1 MSKKILSILL
11 MVIMV
16 VSLAACGQEAP
27 AAPEQSSQSV
37 PTQSAAPASE
47 TPEPEDD
54 KLVVGFAQ
62 IGQESGWRDAETWS
76 ILNAAEELGVD
87 LKFSDGQQ
95 KQENQIKAIRSFI
108 AYQVDVIAFA
118 PIVKTGWDNVLSEA
132 KAAGIPV
139 ILTDR
144 TIDTDDESL
153 YTCYIGSDFITEGL
167 MAGDFLK
174 KKFSE
179 SNETINIAELLGTV
193 GAAPALGRSEGFRE
207 AIKDDPRFHIIC
219 SQSGDFM
226 RSKGKEAMTGILK
239 YYDDIDVLYSH
250 NDSMT
255 LGAIEAMEEA
265 GISPGEDIVIITIDG
280 EQEAVDALKAG
291 EINCIVECDPMLG
304 PTIMDTAKKI
314 KEGEQVPRNIYSKDN
329 IYTEWDD
336 LNEIPPRGY

>member
-1 MSKKILSILL
+1 MSFRSLKKKTVMLICAL
-11 MVIMV
+11 ML
-16 VSLAACGQEAP
+16 SLAGCGREP
-27 AAPEQSSQSV
+27 AA
-37 PTQSAAPASE
+37 TGNGNAADE
-47 TPEPEDD
+47 TMV
-54 KLVVGFAQ
+54 LGFAQ
-62 IGQESGWRDAETWS
+62 LGAESSWRTCNTESVIKAAQEAGINLMFEEAE
-76 ILNAAEELGVD
+76 
-87 LKFSDGQQ
+87 Q

-174 KKFSE
+174 KKFPQD
-179 SNETINIAELLGTV
+179 NKTVNIVELFGTV

-207 AIKDDPRFHIIC
+207 AIKDDSRFHIIC

-265 GISPGEDIVIITIDG
+265 GISPGEDIIIITIDG

-291 EINCIVECDPMLG
+291 EINCVVECDPMLG

-314 KEGEQVPRNIYSKDN
+314 KEGEQVSRNIYSKDN